1 MRHRRVKCPECG
13 YTVTASNGSFT
24 PPDEYVKEC
33 KHPPE
38 KRSTKEF
45 RAKDADCPYLT
56 KEVNRVVYG
65 HSGQESP

>member
-1 MRHRRVKCPECG
+1 MPGMWIHSHSLEWVVH
-13 YTVTASNGSFT
+13 T
-24 PPDEYVKEC
+24 PDEYVKEC